1 MLPTRQMTLADLLP
15 GAPEVGV
22 SGLAYDSRAVA
33 AGSVFFC
40 VPGFAADGHD
50 FAADAVARGAA
61 ALVVERPL
69 GLGVAEVVV
78 ESVRAV
84 MGPAAAR
91 FFGDPSA
98 ALDVVGITGTNGKT
112 TTAYLL
118 REMLA
123 ADGRP
128 CGMIGTVKTVI
139 AGAEHESVRTT
150 PEALD
155 IQRDL
160 RAMVDGGDRG
170 CVMEVSSVGL
180 ALHRAD
186 AVRFS
191 AAMFTNL
198 SPDHLDF
205 HETMDA
211 YFEAKRTLFAHV
223 PPERAILNLDD
234 EHGRRL
240 AAELPGATT
249 YAIDRAADV
258 RARDVELDDHGASL
272 RIETPD
278 GPLALRS
285 PLSGRFNVSNVLAA
299 TAAARALGVDGT
311 AIVAGAARAGHVPG
325 RLEAIDEGQ
334 AFLVV
339 VDYAHSPDSVAHA
352 LRLLRERTQGRLIC
366 VLGATGPRFAP
377 TRGAMGATARA
388 LADRLIV
395 SSDNPGLEDPEAI
408 RDILEG
414 AAGDAEAIDDRAGAI
429 AHAVGLA
436 RSSDTVAILGGE
448 LPARDADIA
457 RGALAQLAGP

>member
-1 MLPTRQMTLADLLP
+1 MFPTRQMTLADLLP

-50 FAADAVARGAA
+50 FARDAVARGAA
-61 ALVVERPL
+61 ALVVERQL
-69 GLGVAEVVV
+69 GLGVPEVVV
-78 ESVRAV
+78 ESVRAA

-91 FFGDPSA
+91 FFGDPST

-118 REMLA
+118 REMVV
-123 ADGRP
+123 ADGRS

-139 AGAEHESVRTT
+139 AEAERAGVRTT
-150 PEALD
+150 PEAIE

-160 RAMVDGGDRG
+160 RAMVDGGDQG
-170 CVMEVSSVGL
+170 CAMEVSSVGL
-180 ALHRAD
+180 ALHRTD
-186 AVRFS
+186 AVRF
-191 AAMFTNL
+191 AAAVFTNL

-205 HETMDA
+205 HATMDD
-211 YFEAKRTLFAHV
+211 YFEAKRTLFARV

-249 YAIDRAADV
+249 YAIDREADI
-258 RARDVELDDHGASL
+258 RARDVRLDDPGASL
-272 RIETPD
+272 RVETPD
-278 GPLALRS
+278 GPLALHS

-299 TAAARALGVDGT
+299 TAAARALGVDGE
-311 AIVAGAARAGHVPG
+311 AIAAAAARAGHVPG

-334 AFLVV
+334 AFMVV
-339 VDYAHSPDSVAHA
+339 VDYAHSPDSVAHT
-352 LRLLRERTQGRLIC
+352 LRLLRGRTEGRLIC

-377 TRGAMGATARA
+377 TRGEMGATAHA

-395 SSDNPGLEDPEAI
+395 SSDNPGLEDPRAI

-414 AAGDAEAIDDRAGAI
+414 AGGDADAIDDRSAAI

-436 RSSDTVAILGGE
+436 RRSDTVAVLGGE
-448 LPARDADIA
+448 LPARDAELA
-457 RGALAQLAGP
+457 RAALHGLADP